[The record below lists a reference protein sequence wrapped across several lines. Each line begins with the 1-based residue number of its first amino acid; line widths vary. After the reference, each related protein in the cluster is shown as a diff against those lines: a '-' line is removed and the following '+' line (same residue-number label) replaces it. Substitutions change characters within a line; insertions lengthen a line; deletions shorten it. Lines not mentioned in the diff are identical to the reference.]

1 MAGIATM
8 AALSTGTD
16 PPRAEQPAPELAKA
30 GIAGI
35 TPPQPQVAA
44 TAAACR
50 PPLQDDQGR
59 QQRSRHSRQLHPV
72 GIGSRPPEQPLRVQL
87 EPLPGRRG
95 GQPAPREQADGGQRG
110 QGLPGMAA
118 QRHLETAQ
126 RQQQTQAEPGQAR
139 PWISPGQDE

>member
-16 PPRAEQPAPELAKA
+16 PPRAEQPAPEPAK
-30 GIAGI
+30 
-35 TPPQPQVAA
+35 
-44 TAAACR
+44 ACR
-50 PPLQDDQGR
+50 PPLQNDQGR
-59 QQRSRHSRQLHPV
+59 QQRSRHGRQLHPV